1 MRHLKIGTGVLAGT
15 LAILGGAASLAF
27 APKVNSGV
35 EAGETLSAFQPHHVT
50 GANKNSD
57 TCPVCMYP
65 QNPAVQ
71 VWINGDD
78 EKNVRALV
86 RNLEQETI
94 ANKAKKFKAFV
105 VFINPQ
111 RQSAHVMNAKLAKIG
126 AEEKLKNVALAYL
139 LGPKDTAVTDYKIN
153 TAETVKNTVFVY
165 RARKVATKFVNFTAD
180 AADLKALD
188 AAISQVAK

>member
-1 MRHLKIGTGVLAGT
+1 MRHFKVGAGAIAGT

-27 APKVNSGV
+27 APKLNSGV

-71 VWINGDD
+71 VWVNGDD

-86 RNLEQETI
+86 RNLEQETT

-111 RQSAHVMNAKLAKIG
+111 RQSASVMNAKLAKIG

-139 LGPKDTAVTDYKIN
+139 PGPTDPAVTDYKIN

-180 AADLKALD
+180 AADLKTLD
-188 AAISQVAK
+188 AAISQVTK